1 MTKILVVD
9 DHPVVRKGL
18 IGLINSQKDM
28 QVCGEADR
36 EDEATAAV
44 EKLKPDVVV
53 LDLMLQQR
61 DGIETIRNWKTLYPE
76 LVILVLSAQ
85 DETLY
90 AERVIRAGGRG
101 FIDKNQAAEEV
112 LDAIRLV
119 NSGKIYVSRQV
130 AARTFANKLEAS
142 GTADPDIARLTNRE
156 LHVFQLIGS
165 GLENRKIAAKL
176 KVSVKTVETHRE
188 NIKNKLNLSDSA
200 ALNARAFRWVR
211 EGR

>member
-61 DGIETIRNWKTLYPE
+61 DGIETIRNWKNLYPD
-76 LVILVLSAQ
+76 LVVLVLSAQ

-112 LDAIRLV
+112 LTAIRLV
-119 NSGKIYVSRQV
+119 NSGKIYVSRRV
-130 AARTFANKLEAS
+130 AARTFPHKLETT
-142 GTADPDIARLTNRE
+142 GTAKPDISRLTNRE